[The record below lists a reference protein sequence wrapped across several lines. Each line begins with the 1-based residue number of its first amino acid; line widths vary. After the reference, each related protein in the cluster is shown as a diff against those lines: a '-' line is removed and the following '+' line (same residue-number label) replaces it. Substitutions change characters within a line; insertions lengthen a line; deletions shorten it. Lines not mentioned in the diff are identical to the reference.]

1 MVPAKIDLSK
11 LTVEFEDACRR
22 VNLKVTHQSL
32 ELFRELANADDH
44 PSAENI
50 YKRLIKKLPTLSL
63 DTVYRTLATLEK
75 HRLIT
80 RVQTLEREARY
91 EARMDKHHHAVCNRC
106 GKITDFVWDI
116 FDNVE
121 VPESVIG
128 WGNVFKRN
136 AVLEG
141 ICKECKEGE

>member
-1 MVPAKIDLSK
+1 MKLTKVDLSK
-11 LTVEFEDACRR
+11 LMQEFENACRK
-22 VNLKVTHQSL
+22 VDLKITHQRL
-32 ELFRELANADDH
+32 ELYRELAQADDH
-44 PSAENI
+44 PSAEML

-80 RVQTLEREARY
+80 KVQTLESQARY

-106 GKITDFVWDI
+106 GTITDFNWDF
-116 FDNVE
+116 FDE
-121 VPESVIG
+121 AQVPKAVDG
-128 WGNVFKRN
+128 WGRVTKRS

-141 ICKECKEGE
+141 VCNGCRG